1 MAKLRRSALSIVE
14 KRWIYIYMDIIGYP
28 FVHHFASIHFGV
40 TQVVQLLAS

>member
-1 MAKLRRSALSIVE
+1 MD
-14 KRWIYIYMDIIGYP
+14 IYIYMDIIGYP